1 MRTSRHP
8 ILPPHS
14 VIGGSLNLLLL
25 ALLAEKVARRRY
37 MFVLSIVHRLPGL
50 ISRRNT
56 IKLTYGVDGSRREIH
71 PTFSAICIQEQQF
84 VIWFG

>member
-1 MRTSRHP
+1 MFLVSLRSHGMRTSRHP

-56 IKLTYGVDGSRREIH
+56 IKLTYGVDES
-71 PTFSAICIQEQQF
+71 EQPSLQLSNNNL
-84 VIWFG
+84 